1 MCKKHFEH
9 VGSFLRPAELVEAR
23 EKFAK
28 GEITQE
34 ELTAVE
40 DRLITE
46 LVDKQV
52 AVGLEKVTDGEFRR
66 ANWHVDYFW
75 GFDGIE
81 RLQYGEGLH
90 FVGVETNDDSAVVTG
105 KIKFTKENHPFIKHF
120 EFVKKLADER
130 GVEAKI
136 TIPSPS
142 QCLAELQRGTNLQ
155 EALKHYSTIE
165 ELIEDLAV
173 AYRDSILALYEA
185 GARTIQLDDCS
196 WNILI
201 DDNFYQNIT
210 KGHVPK
216 DAIRERLLGINNA
229 ALVDLPADLRI
240 NTHVCRGNYQ
250 STHLTEGPYTEV
262 AEALFGR
269 ENAKSYFLEYDNERS
284 GGFEPLA
291 EFKDPE
297 KVAVLGL
304 VTTKDGKLEDK
315 DQLVARVKEASKYI
329 PLEQLWVST
338 QCGFASTAEGNLIT
352 DEDQWNKLKLVKEVI
367 DEVWGEKK

>member
-1 MCKKHFEH
+1 MTKKYFEH
-9 VGSFLRPAELVEAR
+9 VGSFLRPQELVEAR
-23 EKFAK
+23 EAFAA
-28 GEITQE
+28 GNITAD
-34 ELTAVE
+34 ELRAVE

-66 ANWHVDYFW
+66 ANWHVDFFW

-81 RLQYGEGLH
+81 KLSYGEGLQ
-90 FVGVETNDDSAVVTG
+90 FVGVETNDDSALVTG
-105 KIKFTKENHPFIKHF
+105 KIGFTKENHPFIKHF
-120 EFVKKLADER
+120 QFVKKLADER

-142 QCLAELQRGTNLQ
+142 QCLVELQRGSNLQ
-155 EALKHYSTIE
+155 KALEVYPNQ
-165 ELIEDLAV
+165 EDLVNDLAA
-173 AYRDSILALYEA
+173 AYHQAILALYEE
-185 GARTIQLDDCS
+185 GARTIQLDDCT
-196 WNILI
+196 WGVII
-201 DDNFYQNIT
+201 DDQFFQELT
-210 KGHVPK
+210 KGQVPK
-216 DAIRERLLGINNA
+216 EVVREGFVTINNKA
-229 ALVDLPADLRI
+229 IENLPEDLII

-250 STHLTEGPYTEV
+250 STHLTEGPYTDV

-269 ENAKSYFLEYDNERS
+269 ENATSYFLEYDNERS

-291 EFKDPE
+291 EFKNPD

-304 VTTKDGKLEDK
+304 VTTKNGQLEDK
-315 DQLVARVKEASKYI
+315 EQLVARIKEASQYL
-329 PLEQLWVST
+329 PLEQLWLAT

-367 DEVWGEKK
+367 DEVWG